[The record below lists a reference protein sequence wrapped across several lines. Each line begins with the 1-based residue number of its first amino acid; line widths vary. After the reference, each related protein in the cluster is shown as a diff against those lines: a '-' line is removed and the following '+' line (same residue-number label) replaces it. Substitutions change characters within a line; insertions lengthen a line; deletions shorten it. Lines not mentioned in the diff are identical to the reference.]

1 MTRLMMILY
10 SMIGT
15 ALAGSG
21 VVIALTTGQ
30 DTLRPILMAAAAGA
44 ILALPVSWYVAR
56 QIAD

>member
-21 VVIALTTGQ
+21 VVVALTTGQ
-30 DTLRPILMAAAAGA
+30 GTLQPILIGAACGAA
-44 ILALPVSWYVAR
+44 LALPVSWWVAR
-56 QIAD
+56 QIA

>member
-21 VVIALTTGQ
+21 VVAALTMGH
-30 DTLRPILMAAAAGA
+30 DTLQPILIAAALGA
-44 ILALPVSWYVAR
+44 VLALPVSWWVAR
-56 QIAD
+56 QIS